1 MTRTKWLIL
10 IAAMLALGLV
20 TVGLL
25 GLALFVH
32 FVGPHET
39 ATNPSLPVYTSD
51 QTNSA
56 HAGYRRTTLSCG
68 NAVYVNDFE
77 EYALLLI
84 NVEPTQ
90 AVGRTAFGDGKI
102 CAIPG
107 QKPEAYLAGDV
118 GSEMPAY
125 AVFRNSQLPPFDWRT
140 ASFREMQYTGLGSAG
155 VDKRTVDPALIA
167 DVVRTLKEGT
177 PVIPP
182 PPGSDSLT
190 NIAGLRLYSDQL
202 PGLVYCPAV
211 YLDRA
216 GQVYLAENMA
226 MEFTNRLTLVQA
238 SWIPAGPPFTQWVK
252 TP

>member
-1 MTRTKWLIL
+1 MTRTKWLVL
-10 IAAMLALGLV
+10 IIAVLALVLAA
-20 TVGLL
+20 VGLL
-25 GLALFVH
+25 GVGLFLYYA
-32 FVGPHET
+32 GPNET
-39 ATNPSLPVYTSD
+39 ATDPSRPVYTTD
-51 QTNSA
+51 QTPSA
-56 HAGYRRTTLSCG
+56 HAGYRRTTLTCG
-68 NAVYVNDFE
+68 NAVYVNDYE
-77 EYALLLI
+77 EYALQLI

-125 AVFRNSQLPPFDWRT
+125 EPFRNRQLPPFDWRT
-140 ASFREMQYTGLGSAG
+140 AAFREMQYTGLGRAG
-155 VDKRTVDPALIA
+155 VDQRTADPTLIA

-177 PVIPP
+177 PVVPP

-202 PGLVYCPAV
+202 PGMVYCPPV
-211 YLDRA
+211 YLDGA

-226 MEFTNRLTLVQA
+226 LEFTNRTTTVQA
-238 SWIPAGPPFTQWVK
+238 RWILAGPQFTKWVQ

>member
-10 IAAMLALGLV
+10 AVAVLALGLV
-20 TVGLL
+20 AVGLL
-25 GLALFVH
+25 GMLLFVH

-39 ATNPSLPVYTSD
+39 ATDPSLPVYTTD
-51 QTNSA
+51 QTPSA
-56 HAGYRRTTLSCG
+56 HAGYRHTTLTCG
-68 NAVYVNDFE
+68 NAVYVNDFD
-77 EYALLLI
+77 EYALQLI

-125 AVFRNSQLPPFDWRT
+125 AVFRNRQLPPFDWRT
-140 ASFREMQYTGLGSAG
+140 ATFREMQYTGLSSAG
-155 VDKRTVDPALIA
+155 VDKRTADPTLIA
-167 DVVRTLKEGT
+167 DVVRSLKEGA

-182 PPGSDSLT
+182 PPESGSLS
-190 NIAGLRLYSDQL
+190 NIAGLHLYSDQL
-202 PGLVYCPAV
+202 SGLVYCPAV
-211 YLDRA
+211 YLDKT
-216 GQVYLAENMA
+216 GQVYVAENMA
-226 MEFTNRLTLVQA
+226 LEFINSRTKVRARWL
-238 SWIPAGPPFTQWVK
+238 PAGPDFTKWVH